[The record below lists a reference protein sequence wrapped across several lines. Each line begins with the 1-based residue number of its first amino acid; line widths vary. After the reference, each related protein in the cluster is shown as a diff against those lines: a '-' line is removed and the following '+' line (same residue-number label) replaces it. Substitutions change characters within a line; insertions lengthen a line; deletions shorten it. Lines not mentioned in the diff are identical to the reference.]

1 MNKMNFLQWV
11 VVGLLITNAV
21 AIAMVIGT
29 HRKPVGPKA
38 YIIESLHLDDAQIK
52 AYEET
57 VTQHRWAVEQNER
70 TMEKLRSDLY
80 QSLIQQSDT
89 TTVAMLIGRIAE
101 QQKKAEYI
109 NYNHFLAIKHIC
121 KPEQMDEF
129 GALTNEIPRL
139 FSAKRRH

>member
-1 MNKMNFLQWV
+1 MNKVNFLQWM
-11 VVGLLITNAV
+11 VVGLLITNVV

-29 HRKPVGPKA
+29 HRKPAGPKA

-80 QSLIQQSDT
+80 QSLIQQPDT
-89 TTVAMLIGRIAE
+89 TTVVMLIGRIAE

-121 KPEQMDEF
+121 NPEQMDEF
-129 GALTNEIPRL
+129 ETLAKEIAEL
-139 FSAKRRH
+139 FSNKRRR

>member
-1 MNKMNFLQWV
+1 MNKVNFLQWV
-11 VVGLLITNAV
+11 VVGLLITNAI
-21 AIAMVIGT
+21 AITMVVGA
-29 HRKPVGPKA
+29 HRKPAGPKA
-38 YIIESLHLDDAQIK
+38 HIIESLHLDDKQIK

-129 GALTNEIPRL
+129 GALTKEIAEL
-139 FSAKRRH
+139 FSNKRRR

>member
-1 MNKMNFLQWV
+1 MNKVNFLQWV
-11 VVGLLITNAV
+11 VVGLLITNAI
-21 AIAMVIGT
+21 AITMVVWA
-29 HRKPVGPKA
+29 HRKPAGPKA
-38 YIIESLHLDDAQIK
+38 HIIELLHLDDTQIK

-80 QSLIQQSDT
+80 QSLIQQPDT
-89 TTVAMLIGRIAE
+89 TTVVMLIGRIAE

-121 KPEQMDEF
+121 NPEQMDEF
-129 GALTNEIPRL
+129 ETLAKEIAEL
-139 FSAKRRH
+139 FSNKRRR